1 MASEGATESQAVP
14 DNLSFEE
21 ALSLLEQTVQA
32 LESGGLTLA
41 ESTAMYERGMKL
53 ARICNEMLNSA
64 EDAHYQDSHDLWRT
78 DEDGGSR
85 GRRFRR
91 HGRYRVMLRADFHI
105 HARKTRHLIHAVMT
119 MTKIKKRAFGR

>member
-1 MASEGATESQAVP
+1 MASEGATEGQAAP

-21 ALSLLEQTVQA
+21 AVSLLEQTVQA

-64 EDAHYQDSHDLWRT
+64 EARITRIRT
-78 DEDGGSR
+78 TYGEQMRMVAPEEDG
-85 GRRFRR
+85 
-91 HGRYRVMLRADFHI
+91 
-105 HARKTRHLIHAVMT
+105 
-119 MTKIKKRAFGR
+119 FGGMDNIG

>member
-1 MASEGATESQAVP
+1 MASDGATESQAVP

-21 ALSLLEQTVQA
+21 AVSLLEQTVQA

-64 EDAHYQDSHDLWRT
+64 EARITRIRT
-78 DEDGGSR
+78 TYGEQMRMVAPEDDGFDGMDDI
-85 GRRFRR
+85 G
-91 HGRYRVMLRADFHI
+91 
-105 HARKTRHLIHAVMT
+105 
-119 MTKIKKRAFGR
+119 

>member
-1 MASEGATESQAVP
+1 MASEGALESQTVP

-21 ALSLLEQTVQA
+21 AVSLLEQTVQA

-64 EDAHYQDSHDLWRT
+64 EARITRIRT
-78 DEDGGSR
+78 TYGEQIRMMAPEGDGFNSMEEIG
-85 GRRFRR
+85 
-91 HGRYRVMLRADFHI
+91 
-105 HARKTRHLIHAVMT
+105 
-119 MTKIKKRAFGR
+119 

>member
-1 MASEGATESQAVP
+1 MASEGATESQTVP

-21 ALSLLEQTVQA
+21 AVSLLEQTVQA

-64 EDAHYQDSHDLWRT
+64 EARITRIRT
-78 DEDGGSR
+78 TYGEQIRMMAPEGDGFNSMEEIG
-85 GRRFRR
+85 
-91 HGRYRVMLRADFHI
+91 
-105 HARKTRHLIHAVMT
+105 
-119 MTKIKKRAFGR
+119 

>member
-1 MASEGATESQAVP
+1 MASEGATDSQTVP

-21 ALSLLEQTVQA
+21 AVSLLEQTVQA

-64 EDAHYQDSHDLWRT
+64 EARITRIRT
-78 DEDGGSR
+78 TYGEQIRMMAPEGDGFNSMEEIG
-85 GRRFRR
+85 
-91 HGRYRVMLRADFHI
+91 
-105 HARKTRHLIHAVMT
+105 
-119 MTKIKKRAFGR
+119 

>member
-1 MASEGATESQAVP
+1 MASEGATESQSVP

-21 ALSLLEQTVQA
+21 AVGLLEQTVQA

-64 EDAHYQDSHDLWRT
+64 EARITRIRT
-78 DEDGGSR
+78 TYGEQMRMVAPEEDGFDGMDDI
-85 GRRFRR
+85 G
-91 HGRYRVMLRADFHI
+91 
-105 HARKTRHLIHAVMT
+105 
-119 MTKIKKRAFGR
+119 